1 MQLKMPHDLSNFF
14 IIYKKKKKKNLFEFS
29 LSLSLSLLVSISLAL
44 SAFEIFIK
52 NYENLNFIFLSK

>member
-1 MQLKMPHDLSNFF
+1 MQLKMPRDLSNFF
-14 IIYKKKKKKNLFEFS
+14 IIYKKKKKTYLNS

-44 SAFEIFIK
+44 FAFEIFLK

>member
-1 MQLKMPHDLSNFF
+1 MQLKMPRDLSNFF
-14 IIYKKKKKKNLFEFS
+14 IIYKKKKKKKTYLN
-29 LSLSLSLLVSISLAL
+29 SLSLSLLVSISLAL